1 MGCFGVSMKLV
12 FLLKCQSILFCDVWL
27 FIESVWF
34 GCVVEKVPLL
44 GCCSFIN
51 TIKWL
56 SKLGFTVFPIV
67 FLFFQKDAFFFF
79 GFSPVVVGLFCTR
92 TFGICTKH
100 NIFCTKNGEN
110 FSMSFR
116 IFPYF
121 LIQIPDSFAFF
132 SWLFR
137 RKNPFFL
144 IRLSVND
151 RIYSYQPYIFHAFF
165 G

>member
-1 MGCFGVSMKLV
+1 MLWRFNEALFFVEMSKHLVLWRLAFHWISM
-12 FLLKCQSILFCDVWL
+12 IRMFCR
-27 FIESVWF
+27 
-34 GCVVEKVPLL
+34 KVPLS

-56 SKLGFTVFPIV
+56 SKLGFTVFPIA

-79 GFSPVVVGLFCTR
+79 GFSPVVVGLFCTK
-92 TFGICTKH
+92 TLGICTKQ
-100 NIFCTKNGEN
+100 NIFCTKSRGN

-116 IFPYF
+116 TFPYF
-121 LIQIPDSFAFF
+121 LIQIPDSFVFF

-144 IRLSVND
+144 IRLPVND
-151 RIYSYQPYIFHAFF
+151 RIYSYQPYIFHAFL